1 MNRCGYLFF
10 LTLFGACSKTD
21 DQAPETGR
29 VDTELPDTEQ
39 DTSRDT
45 GTPNFELVVFPSAVV
60 VDVGAQWAMQAV
72 VGSVEVP
79 AVFSSSDSAVLSVGE
94 TGQLQALAVGEVEV
108 TALWEG
114 AVAQA
119 QVSIQEAGGLEVRV
133 FAAEDG
139 DALSGARVL
148 VEGQVELTDDDGR
161 VSFSLLSSE
170 PVDIVVYADPANVY
184 SPALFMDVVPRDLA
198 LPLRLRNA
206 DDLGPS
212 DMSGSVDLSGT
223 LMSGP
228 EEKAAG
234 LVTLG
239 LAAPSFQNGAL
250 FFPLEQLFSPNRTLS
265 VEGISVDLPGNL
277 FLRDYGE
284 SWQGTAHEGPVS
296 VWAFGGPVPKSGLA
310 SGLSGFAE
318 VLAFLVPHFDAFNW
332 TWVPNLEASETTPL
346 EVDIRPDLEFDERI
360 EVQMPVFPDGLSADS
375 NALLI
380 SLSGDMEGG
389 PVLTG
394 MGQGK
399 LNMNM
404 SRVRPELIDGAPGQV
419 LGIGEI
425 GGFGSGGPQT
435 LALAPVENGIAA
447 IEAWQGFAVMDSFD
461 RESMMFSLSTD
472 PVADFTRLHIRS
484 ATGPRRDVYLP
495 AGVHSRVLPTEG
507 PAMGYGSTQWT
518 VLSVETLGQSYESL
532 LTNGG
537 LAPSHLQTIA
547 TTSARTTTAFTPSQ
561 VVPNP

>member
-1 MNRCGYLFF
+1 MNKCGLLCCLSLLF
-10 LTLFGACSKTD
+10 ACSKAD
-21 DQAPETGR
+21 NESPETGH
-29 VDTELPDTEQ
+29 VDTERPDTEGDSAQ
-39 DTSRDT
+39 DT
-45 GTPNFELVVFPSAVV
+45 GTPSFELVVFPSELV
-60 VDVGAQWAMQAV
+60 VDVGAQWTMQAV
-72 VGSVEVP
+72 AGAVQVP
-79 AVFSSSDSAVLSVGE
+79 AIFSSSDSAVLSVGQ

-108 TALWEG
+108 TASWEG
-114 AVAQA
+114 AIAQA
-119 QVSIQEAGGLEVRV
+119 QVKIQEVGDLQVRV

-139 DALSGARVL
+139 AALSDARVL
-148 VEGQVELTDDDGR
+148 VEDQLKLTDDEGL
-161 VSFSLLSSE
+161 VSFSGLTGAS
-170 PVDIVVYADPANVY
+170 VDIVVYGEIANVY
-184 SPALFMDVVPRDLA
+184 TPALFMDVVPRDLA
-198 LPLRLRNA
+198 LPLRLRNG
-206 DDLGPS
+206 DDLGRS

-223 LMSGP
+223 LLSGP

-239 LAAPSFQNGAL
+239 LAAPSFQQGAL
-250 FFPLEQLFSPNRTLS
+250 FFPLEQLFSANRTLS
-265 VEGISVDLPGNL
+265 IEGISVDLPGNL

-296 VWAFGGPVPKSGLA
+296 VWAFGGPVPKSGMA
-310 SGLSGFAE
+310 SGLNGFAE

-332 TWVPNLEASETTPL
+332 TWSPNLEASDAVPIQ
-346 EVDIRPDLEFDERI
+346 VDIRPELEFDERI
-360 EVQMPVFPDGLSADS
+360 EVQMPIFPDGLPADS

-404 SRVRPELIDGAPGQV
+404 SRVRPELIDGAPGHV

-425 GGFGSGGPQT
+425 GGVGNGGPQT

-447 IEAWQGFAVMDSFD
+447 IESWQEFATMDHFD
-461 RESMMFSLSTD
+461 RETKIFSLSTD
-472 PVADFTRLHIRS
+472 PGADFTRLHIRS
-484 ATGPRRDVYLP
+484 LSGPRRDVYLP
-495 AGVHSRVLPTEG
+495 SGVHSRELPTEG
-507 PAMGYGSTQWT
+507 PAMGYGSTKWT
-518 VLSVETLGQSYESL
+518 VLSVETLGESYESL
-532 LTNGG
+532 LANGG

-561 VVPNP
+561 VVPDP